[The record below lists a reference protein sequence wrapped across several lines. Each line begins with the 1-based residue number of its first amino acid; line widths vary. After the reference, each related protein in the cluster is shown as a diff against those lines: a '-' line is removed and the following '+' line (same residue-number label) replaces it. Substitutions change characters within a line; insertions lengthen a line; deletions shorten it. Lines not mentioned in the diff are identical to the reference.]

1 MEGASATPASNGGDG
16 GIGCSVRRSFGV
28 AMGRRNGM
36 KKAHKK
42 VVGEL
47 TIDTGFAQAS
57 HTPVQQ
63 CNAACRISKAPAPS
77 PSCGYGASD
86 VTPWLL
92 LGARDDMEN
101 ADQLHALGVTHILSI
116 CDDLEAS
123 TCSPA
128 PPGFPYCLIVVNDS
142 SDANIES
149 HFGRAFSFIDNTHT
163 NHGKV
168 LVQCRKVF
176 MISF

>member
-1 MEGASATPASNGGDG
+1 
-16 GIGCSVRRSFGV
+16 
-28 AMGRRNGM
+28 
-36 KKAHKK
+36 
-42 VVGEL
+42 
-47 TIDTGFAQAS
+47 
-57 HTPVQQ
+57 
-63 CNAACRISKAPAPS
+63 
-77 PSCGYGASD
+77 
-86 VTPWLL
+86 
-92 LGARDDMEN
+92 MEN